1 MGHAYLV
8 DVVRTASG
16 RGKAGGQLSD
26 VHPVDLFA
34 AVLTRIAARNDVPAD
49 RIDDVIGGCLTQSG
63 KQAVNVTRNAVLA
76 AGFPVTVPGTT
87 VDRQC
92 GSSQQATTFAAQ
104 GVMAGFYDVVIA
116 GGVESMS
123 SNPLNSA
130 IQGEDPWG
138 EGISRRFP
146 EGLIGQGISAELVA
160 ARWGLSRDDLDEYSL
175 RSHHLAAR
183 SDCSREIIPVV
194 VNGNVVD
201 QDQTVRPGT
210 TLEAL
215 SALKPSFQSEDYG
228 RRFPEIDWKITAG
241 NSSPLTDGASAA
253 LIVSER
259 AVREFGLIPRARFH
273 SFSVVGSDPIE
284 MLSGVIPATSK
295 VLDRSGLDIS
305 DIDVFEVNEAFAS
318 VALAWRKEFGVD
330 PEKLNPRGGAI
341 ALGHAIGS
349 SGTRLLGTLLNQ
361 LEHTRGR
368 YGLQTMCEGQGMSNA
383 TIIERL

>member
-1 MGHAYLV
+1 MGHAYLI

-16 RGKAGGQLSD
+16 RGKAGGQLAGM
-26 VHPVDLFA
+26 HPVDLFA
-34 AVLTRIAARNDVPAD
+34 AVLGRIAERNGIPTE

-63 KQAVNVTRNAVLA
+63 KQAVNITRNAILA
-76 AGFPVTVPGTT
+76 AGFPVIVPGTT

-92 GSSQQATTFAAQ
+92 GSSQQATAFAAQ

-130 IQGEDPWG
+130 LQGHDPWG

-146 EGLIGQGISAELVA
+146 GGLVGQGISAELVA
-160 ARWGLSRDDLDEYSL
+160 SRWGLSRDALDEYSV
-175 RSHHLAAR
+175 RSHRLAAEA
-183 SDCSREIIPVV
+183 DPSREIVPIL
-194 VNGNVVD
+194 VD
-201 QDQTVRPGT
+201 GHIVDKDQTVRPGT
-210 TLEAL
+210 TLEGLAG
-215 SALKPSFQSEDYG
+215 LKPSFRTEEYAA
-228 RRFPEIDWKITAG
+228 RFPEIDWKITPG

-259 AVREFGLIPRARFH
+259 AVRELGLVPRARFH
-273 SFSVVGSDPIE
+273 SFSIVGSDPIE
-284 MLSGVIPATSK
+284 MLTGIIPATGK
-295 VLDRSGLDIS
+295 VLDRAGLGIN

-318 VALAWRKEFGVD
+318 VTLAWLKEFVAD

-361 LEHTRGR
+361 LEQTHGR